1 MLKLPVIGNVDCKS
15 KIKVTRSQKA
25 HTHNDMLHENNK
37 WQKFLF
43 GVSSLQ
49 TLYMMLSQY
58 IEHQ

>member
-1 MLKLPVIGNVDCKS
+1 MLIVSQRLK
-15 KIKVTRSQKA
+15 SQKA